1 MKPFRNVII
10 AAGILIAAFC
20 AGYYAAMK
28 TLGPDPAYWVR
39 RAKYDADVAERD
51 RRLAAALEVISGN
64 DAVLGEKDAAIALK
78 DEEIARLKVAD
89 QESTATIASL
99 QGENVTLKEDAAAV
113 IAANPSIRR
122 LIENY
127 DAQIAEYEKRVFNL
141 ARRADTEAARADD
154 FAAKFVAAAFQRDTW
169 KKQYEDEHALRLFSE
184 SLVEE
189 NERRLASDKA
199 WKWLGWGVAGASWI
213 YHSVRRK

>member
-10 AAGILIAAFC
+10 AAGILIAFFC
-20 AGYYAAMK
+20 AGYYTAMK

-39 RAKYDADVAERD
+39 KDKYLADVAEREA
-51 RRLAAALEVISGN
+51 RLAAALEVVAEKDSVI
-64 DAVLGEKDAAIALK
+64 GEKDASIAVRDL
-78 DEEIARLKVAD
+78 EISRLKSAEAV
-89 QESTATIASL
+89 STGKISSL
-99 QGENVTLKEDAAAV
+99 EEENVTLKADAAAV
-113 IAANPSIRR
+113 IAANPSVRR

-127 DAQIAEYEKRVFNL
+127 DAQIAEYKTLVFNL
-141 ARRADTEAARADD
+141 SRRAAEEEMRAND

-189 NERRLASDKA
+189 NERRLASDKV
-199 WKWLGWGVAGASWI
+199 WKWLGWGVAGGSWI